1 MVDWELE
8 TMYALR
14 VVIAAFLGG
23 MIGWEREWHGRE
35 AGIRTYASVALGSC
49 VFALISSHIP
59 DAEPSRLAAN
69 IVTGVGFLGAGIIL
83 RDRGRTVGLTT
94 AATIWA
100 TAAVG
105 TAVGFGMYLLAI
117 LTAFIVFGVLAAHH
131 LPGWNAFSRNSE
143 ETNTAI
149 TGANATATPDS
160 HKTEIDS

>member
-1 MVDWELE
+1 MDWQLEL
-8 TMYALR
+8 MYAVRAIL
-14 VVIAAFLGG
+14 AAVLGG
-23 MIGWEREWHGRE
+23 FIGWEREWHGRE

-59 DAEPSRLAAN
+59 GAEPSRLAAN

-83 RDRGRTVGLTT
+83 RDRGRAVGLTT

-117 LTAFIVFGVLAAHH
+117 LTAILIFGVLAAHH
-131 LPGWNAFSRNSE
+131 VPGWKALSRNSE
-143 ETNTAI
+143 KATSASSDVKVTAKPH
-149 TGANATATPDS
+149 NQQKKEDS
-160 HKTEIDS
+160 